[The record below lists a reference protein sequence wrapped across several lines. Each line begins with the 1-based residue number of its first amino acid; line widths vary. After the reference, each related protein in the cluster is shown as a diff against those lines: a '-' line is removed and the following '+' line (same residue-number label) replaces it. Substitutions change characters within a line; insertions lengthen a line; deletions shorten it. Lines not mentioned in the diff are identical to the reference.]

1 MSALNKLED
10 TTYPKVDTEAIDR
23 SLASLARRLEQVEK
37 NGKELSNEDLK
48 EQIQIDELKKL
59 VSGLVSKIN

>member
-1 MSALNKLED
+1 MNMSALNKLED

-48 EQIQIDELKKL
+48 EQI
-59 VSGLVSKIN
+59 